1 MRPISFVVRTG
12 LLGFALAALVAC
24 QNPATKI
31 SDADLAAVLGG
42 GQDIAADTVDCL
54 RAWSGDPAL
63 AKGLPADK
71 LADPRKQDCRRTV
84 ESWLTVGQRN
94 PHKLSFDDLA
104 DPKVV
109 TRVVAI
115 EQQQRSV
122 AEERARTMAAE
133 KKRIAEAAA
142 AAARKH
148 ATAARIAELHTEF
161 ESTLA
166 DLRAECMRAED
177 GVKHKRRVPDNL
189 RKQIDAC
196 STKADAQQQQW
207 AEAVSRNDLTTA
219 TQLLKA
225 AHESVTGAKSLAANA
240 AKVHR

>member
-1 MRPISFVVRTG
+1 MRPLSFVARVV
-12 LLGFALAALVAC
+12 LLGFTLAALVGC

-31 SDADLAAVLGG
+31 SDPDLAAVLGG

-54 RAWSGDPAL
+54 RAWSGDPTL
-63 AKGLPADK
+63 TKGLPADQ
-71 LADPRKQDCRRTV
+71 LAGPRKQDCRRTV

-115 EQQQRSV
+115 EQQQRSA
-122 AEERARTMAAE
+122 AEERGRAMAAE
-133 KKRIAEAAA
+133 KKRMAEAAA
-142 AAARKH
+142 SAARKR
-148 ATAARIAELHTEF
+148 ATTARIAELRKEF
-161 ESTLA
+161 DSTLA
-166 DLRAECMRAED
+166 DLRAECAHAED
-177 GVKHKRRVPDNL
+177 AVKHKRRVPDNL
-189 RKQIDAC
+189 GKQIDAC

-207 AEAVSRNDLTTA
+207 AEAVSRNDLTAA

-225 AHESVTGAKSLAANA
+225 AHESVTGAKSLATNA
-240 AKVHR
+240 AKVRR